1 MSKRDIMI
9 RALCKSLGDDY
20 RVTTIDFERVI
31 YRDFGNGFNVEI
43 SGMHTSNMKKKA
55 TLYLQYGD
63 TMCECII
70 VKKVRDVAREEI
82 SRKVEDL
89 YSYSNL
95 LIEQGHDSYDMIGYF
110 L

>member
-1 MSKRDIMI
+1 
-9 RALCKSLGDDY
+9 
-20 RVTTIDFERVI
+20 
-31 YRDFGNGFNVEI
+31 
-43 SGMHTSNMKKKA
+43 
-55 TLYLQYGD
+55 
-63 TMCECII
+63 MCECII

-110 L
+110 V